1 MRLANYWVNS
11 APERLTACLHV
22 TLPTN
27 VAVADAAETKVGD
40 DAGDDRG
47 LHVTLLARAV
57 FALRPFFPCGRI
69 ASITGDLG

>member
-1 MRLANYWVNS
+1 
-11 APERLTACLHV
+11 V